1 MVIMA
6 ELDLQKA
13 MKKIH
18 LAWKKWNDAA
28 VGKDEKDVTKE
39 TIERWLKKYGLSLDW
54 KTGKVTKQE
63 EKTAKKQPQKQGM
76 STKDLINFI
85 NEIYGIEWTGK
96 NLRRRIRQMDKW
108 NDGKMTHYDFSKE
121 DVIEIIQHLGY
132 DVTKA
137 SKKLA

>member
-1 MVIMA
+1 MA

-85 NEIYGIEWTGK
+85 NE
-96 NLRRRIRQMDKW
+96 
-108 NDGKMTHYDFSKE
+108 
-121 DVIEIIQHLGY
+121 V
-132 DVTKA
+132 
-137 SKKLA
+137 